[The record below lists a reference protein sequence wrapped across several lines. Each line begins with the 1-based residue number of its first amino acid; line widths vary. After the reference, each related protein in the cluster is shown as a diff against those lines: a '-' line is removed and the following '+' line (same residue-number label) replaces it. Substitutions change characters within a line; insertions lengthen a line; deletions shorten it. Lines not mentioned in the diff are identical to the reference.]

1 MEKINFQDF
10 QKETKGQEGI
20 VLLGCGGELSEWT
33 DGVTKL
39 LLGEEIITTNGF
51 SKIFVLETTGGRTD
65 IAMVLNPLSKVNIGK
80 MAIWRLQFGD
90 CSWISDYVDNY
101 ANQHGF
107 SSSRDD
113 ILENDTSDEME
124 SEEYD
129 D

>member
-1 MEKINFQDF
+1 MEKISFSDF
-10 QKETKGQEGI
+10 KQLVKGEEGI
-20 VLLGCGGELSEWT
+20 VLLGCGGELSQWT

-51 SKIFVLETTGGRTD
+51 SKIFVLKTTGGRTD
-65 IAMVLNPLSKVNIGK
+65 IAMVLNPLSKVDIGK